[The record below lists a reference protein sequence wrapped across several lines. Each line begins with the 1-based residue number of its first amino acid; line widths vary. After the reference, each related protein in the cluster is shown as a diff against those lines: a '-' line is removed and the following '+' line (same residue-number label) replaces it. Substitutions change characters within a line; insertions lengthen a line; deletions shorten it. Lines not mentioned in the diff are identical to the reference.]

1 MTFYLNTTDNYIKN
15 ILKSNEIFYHI
26 LRVNSSQMRQGTFDL
41 ILLIII
47 FTFLQAWWI
56 YPIIK
61 KNIYLNKKEEGI
73 KNDIKALERIYK
85 K

>member
-1 MTFYLNTTDNYIKN
+1 
-15 ILKSNEIFYHI
+15 
-26 LRVNSSQMRQGTFDL
+26 MRQGTFDL